1 MLITFVS
8 LCALL
13 LCSVLLSLLLCLCLL
28 GVLAPYRGR
37 GIGAKLLRQI
47 LEYAE
52 TRRSIADVFL
62 HVQSSNEDAMTFYKK
77 QGFEVTGE
85 IKDYYKR
92 IQPSNC
98 FVLSKKFVHLNMGGG
113 LD

>member
-1 MLITFVS
+1 
-8 LCALL
+8 
-13 LCSVLLSLLLCLCLL
+13 LL